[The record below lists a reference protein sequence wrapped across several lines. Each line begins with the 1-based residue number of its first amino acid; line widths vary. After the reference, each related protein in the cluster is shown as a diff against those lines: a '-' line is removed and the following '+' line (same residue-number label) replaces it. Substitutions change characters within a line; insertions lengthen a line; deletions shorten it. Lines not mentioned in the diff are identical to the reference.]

1 MTSLTNAQIQA
12 AQPERFDKLIE
23 LGWGSEVEDIF
34 FMLGGNS
41 SNMAE
46 VLDYII
52 SLGKQV
58 RY

>member
-1 MTSLTNAQIQA
+1 MTNSEIKM
-12 AQPERFDKLIE
+12 AQPERYAKLIE
-23 LGWGSEVEDIF
+23 LGWGNEVESIF
-34 FMLGGNS
+34 FMFGGNNG
-41 SNMAE
+41 NMVE

>member
-1 MTSLTNAQIQA
+1 MASMTNAQIQA

-23 LGWGSEVEDIF
+23 LGWGNDIESIF
-34 FMLGGNS
+34 FMLGGNNG
-41 SNMAE
+41 NMAE